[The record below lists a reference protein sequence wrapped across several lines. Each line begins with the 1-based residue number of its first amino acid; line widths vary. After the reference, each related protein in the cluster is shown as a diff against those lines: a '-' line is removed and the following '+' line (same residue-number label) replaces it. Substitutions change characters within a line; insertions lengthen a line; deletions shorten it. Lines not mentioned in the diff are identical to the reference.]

1 MTSSGGGGTRVR
13 GEAEAG
19 AGRGEA
25 RVSLARRVW
34 AEVGGERRG
43 RGPGA
48 EIVLTRVAVW
58 S

>member
-1 MTSSGGGGTRVR
+1 MTSSGGGGTTVP
-13 GEAEAG
+13 GEVGAG
-19 AGRGEA
+19 AGRGGET
-25 RVSLARRVW
+25 VSLGRTAS

-48 EIVLTRVAVW
+48 ARVLTRVAVL